1 MYLQMAIY
9 AVRPPVLQRYHLLP
23 QNASDRCKIASERG
37 GKLPALAE
45 NHTMLART
53 VQQFEVC
60 ADGSTLVVKLLCEPL
75 NPGPSISARPASV
88 IARGE
93 GILQEE
99 EEEEEDWWV
108 YEGTMRR

>member
-45 NHTMLART
+45 NHTLLART

-99 EEEEEDWWV
+99 EEEEDWWV

>member
-45 NHTMLART
+45 NHTLLART

-99 EEEEEDWWV
+99 EEEDWWV